1 MLDKKMKYIL
11 NHLSTKEKENGYYFS
26 STKDL
31 IIPSI
36 GLHDEYLVNQ
46 AIDKLIDYGFVIYGD
61 ADSDFLYANRNEIR
75 LVHDGRNYKE
85 HRCLAKKNFIIKSIV
100 VPIGI
105 SILTSVIT
113 YFVMRALAQC

>member
-1 MLDKKMKYIL
+1 MLDRKMKYIL
-11 NHLSTKEKENGYYFS
+11 KHLSTKEKENGYFFL

-31 IIPSI
+31 INPSI
-36 GLHDEYLVNQ
+36 GLSDKYLVNQ
-46 AIDKLIDYGFVIYGD
+46 AIDRLMDYGFVTYGD

-75 LVHDGRNYKE
+75 LVHDGRNYIE
-85 HRCLAKKNFIIKSIV
+85 HRCLARKNFLIKSV
-100 VPIGI
+100 AVPIGI